1 MISTM
6 RYPMMAAAIARA
18 MPVLPE
24 VASISVS
31 PGRMSPRSSASRIID
46 SAGRSLTEPA
56 GLLPSSL
63 SRMVLPVSPVMRCSR
78 TSGVLPTQSAMVGN
92 SVFIVHPSTGTT
104 GTELPPASFSIYDN
118 GNRKRDANIE
128 HACDET
134 SAGHGHQGPPAAD
147 DAVADCTDGAGD
159 GRLFQLAAAARDR
172 TAAAP
177 ARVDDR

>member
-1 MISTM
+1 AGPAAYCRHSRQWLET
-6 RYPMMAAAIARA
+6 RYSSYILQQER
-18 MPVLPE
+18 PE
-24 VASISVS
+24 
-31 PGRMSPRSSASRIID
+31 R
-46 SAGRSLTEPA
+46 
-56 GLLPSSL
+56 
-63 SRMVLPVSPVMRCSR
+63 
-78 TSGVLPTQSAMVGN
+78 
-92 SVFIVHPSTGTT
+92 
-104 GTELPPASFSIYDN
+104 ELPPASFSIYDN